1 MRLDDYDPNIQVE
14 DQRGESFGGLGGGG
28 GGGLLFGLL
37 PLIGSRFGCGGI
49 VVVLL
54 LFAVFGGL
62 GNLGGM
68 LGGGNQTGGPAQVGS
83 RQGGS
88 PDNAASAC
96 AVDAQSKA
104 ACNAF
109 SSADKTWEALFARS
123 GQRFD
128 APKLVFYGGTGQSGC
143 GAAQSA
149 MGPFYCPTDEGI
161 YLDTSFFN
169 ELAGRFGAQG
179 DFAQDYVIAHE
190 FGHHIQNLL
199 GTSEQVQR
207 VQRSSGEREGNAAS
221 VRLEL
226 QADCYAGVW
235 AAVNRSR
242 MDPGDLEEGLTAARA
257 IGDDTLQ
264 KEAQG
269 RVVPDSFTHGTSAQ
283 RMYWLQRGYQ
293 TGDPARCDTFSGPI
307 DPPAGT

>member
-1 MRLDDYDPNIQVE
+1 MRLDDFDPNDIDV
-14 DQRGESFGGLGGGG
+14 GEARSGGGFGGGG
-28 GGGLLFGLL
+28 GSGGLLFGLL

-54 LFAVFGGL
+54 LLAVFGGL
-62 GNLGGM
+62 GNIGGM
-68 LGGGNQTGGPAQVGS
+68 LGGGGGGTPSVTQQD
-83 RQGGS
+83 RGGS
-88 PDNAASAC
+88 AAEVTRLC
-96 AVDAQSKA
+96 TTDAGAKS

-109 SSADKTWEALFARS
+109 QSAQKTWAAIFAQQGARFEKPGLRFYS
-123 GQRFD
+123 GSG
-128 APKLVFYGGTGQSGC
+128 VSGC

-149 MGPFYCPTDEGI
+149 MGPFYCPTDHDI
-161 YLDTSFFN
+161 YLDTSFFG
-169 ELAGRFGAQG
+169 ELANRFGAKG

-199 GTSEQVQR
+199 GTSDQVQR
-207 VQRSSGEREGNAAS
+207 IQRSSGEAEGNAAS

-235 AAVNRSR
+235 AAKNRDR
-242 MDPGDLEEGLTAARA
+242 MDTTDLQEGLTAANA

-283 RMYWLQRGYQ
+283 RVYWLKHGFE
-293 TGDPARCDTFSGPI
+293 TGDPAQCDTFNG
-307 DPPAGT
+307 AV